1 MLPDFRWHFFFVIT
15 MNIDTN
21 IKPIEFSLPNQN
33 QLKEEFESFAECR
46 HLIIYDLKERLEN
59 ILSALDTAVVVN
71 GRVKSFSSY
80 FNKYLD
86 LYKTSRIPPN
96 ITDLMGLRIICPFIQ
111 DIIASEKLIHKNFV
125 VTEIEK
131 KGGFSY
137 NEFGYE
143 SIHLLIKIP
152 DELIEKHGYSGTNI
166 VEIQIRTIL
175 QDAWAE
181 VEHQLVYKAEFN
193 PVDSVRRKLAA
204 ANANLSLIDI
214 IFKEIREH
222 QITYSAQMGTRR
234 KSFYKKVEKAT
245 DELLFQSEI
254 DGEAAYEAEKI
265 PPEDDILPL
274 LDDSS
279 GKNPSFDDLLVK
291 ALIDHNQGRFNEAI
305 SQYTQ
310 ILKINLENKIS
321 SVIYKHRGMAKF
333 ACSRYDEAI
342 SDFTA
347 ALELDHSS
355 YKAAYYR
362 GIVSSVLKDYSKAI
376 DDYTLSLKIYA
387 IQPFCLFR
395 RAQAYYHIG
404 DFHAALADCENSV
417 AVEPSNELAIKF
429 KDLLLQKLNNLF
441 LG

>member
-1 MLPDFRWHFFFVIT
+1 
-15 MNIDTN
+15 
-21 IKPIEFSLPNQN
+21 
-33 QLKEEFESFAECR
+33 
-46 HLIIYDLKERLEN
+46 
-59 ILSALDTAVVVN
+59 
-71 GRVKSFSSY
+71 
-80 FNKYLD
+80 
-86 LYKTSRIPPN
+86 
-96 ITDLMGLRIICPFIQ
+96 LMGLRIICPFVQ
-111 DIIASEKLIHKNFV
+111 DILASEKLINKNFV
-125 VTEIEK
+125 VTELEK
-131 KGGFSY
+131 KGGLSY

-143 SIHLLIKIP
+143 SIHLLIEIP
-152 DELIEKHGYSGTNI
+152 QELIEKHGFPGINI

-193 PVDSVRRKLAA
+193 PVDSVKRKLAA

-245 DELLFQSEI
+245 DDILFLSEI
-254 DGEAAYEAEKI
+254 NGESASETAESI
-265 PPEDDILPL
+265 PPEDDIIPL
-274 LDDSS
+274 LDDLS

-310 ILKINLENKIS
+310 ILKIKIDNKTS
-321 SVIYKHRGMAKF
+321 SVIFKHRGMAKF

-342 SDFTA
+342 SDFSA

-404 DFHAALADCENSV
+404 DFPAALADCENSL
-417 AVEPSNELAIKF
+417 AVEPSNELAVKF
-429 KDLLLQKLNNLF
+429 KDLLMEKINGLF